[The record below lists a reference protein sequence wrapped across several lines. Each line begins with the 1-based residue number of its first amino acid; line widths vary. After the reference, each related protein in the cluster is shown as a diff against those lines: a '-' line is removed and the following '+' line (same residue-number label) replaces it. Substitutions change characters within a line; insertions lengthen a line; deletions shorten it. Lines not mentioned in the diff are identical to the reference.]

1 MRPPPPLLPL
11 LQRHTHTPSPVMWH
25 ATPAAAAQSFFG
37 LTVQEVCVWGWGGAA
52 GEKKKSDF
60 NVHVCSTLL

>member
-1 MRPPPPLLPL
+1 
-11 LQRHTHTPSPVMWH
+11 MWH

-37 LTVQEVCVWGWGGAA
+37 LTVQEVWVGWGG
-52 GEKKKSDF
+52 GLERKKKSDF